1 MVCSTYVSNTLWRQ
15 QGLKD
20 TISLS
25 FLKSL
30 EINKQ
35 FFVIED
41 NKWKKD
47 VCLIM
52 VSKYQDVHEK

>member
-47 VCLIM
+47 V
-52 VSKYQDVHEK
+52 V